1 MDPFI
6 NYPPEMIQKIC
17 NELDTPSLIRAS
29 EASSRLLQVCS
40 DIIKDRQISY
50 EAEKQYKL
58 KIKEYK
64 DYIKDHY
71 YSRFEKNLP
80 QEDITWISVQNYTD
94 KGMIRITQYVPDY
107 SIPWILSIP
116 YVKIDDNNRH
126 VMLKASEKLYYELA
140 TNLVNQGYEID

>member
-64 DYIKDHY
+64 DFIKDHY
-71 YSRFEKNLP
+71 YSRFEKNFTSP
-80 QEDITWISVQNYTD
+80 AIEPSYTST
-94 KGMIRITQYVPDY
+94 R
-107 SIPWILSIP
+107 
-116 YVKIDDNNRH
+116 
-126 VMLKASEKLYYELA
+126 
-140 TNLVNQGYEID
+140 